1 MTFNE
6 KILEGLDEILS
17 AVKSVRQLIQDGG
30 IPENEDW
37 IKAAAPMHQIVNLLT
52 NYRNYKDQEMAEGKN
67 FFVGSDGMLI
77 PISRGQSE
85 ELSAMKEGRELI
97 GYQIMDDDCEFPE
110 ELFSFMVF
118 KKEDD
123 AYAYIQAKGLQGFNV
138 IEQYEGD
145 VEDPTFVGIR
155 IFKEGE
161 RVFNCESNPHESD
174 LRDWATVCHDF
185 VEIYADQ
192 VVLVKM
198 DDGSENET
206 ESGNLYQIAEDKV
219 CPRCGNPLCIEHN
232 DEIDYPY
239 FCPDCDENFYGIEV
253 Q

>member
-1 MTFNE
+1 MRKYLVFYPVENELNYERHSFDLMSDEEAWKELQKLESARVYDMTRSDRN
-6 KILEGLDEILS
+6 GQMLDLGDFVEDYNDEEL
-17 AVKSVRQLIQDGG
+17 DGG
-30 IPENEDW
+30 WWSIILTLPEE
-37 IKAAAPMHQIVNLLT
+37 
-52 NYRNYKDQEMAEGKN
+52 QEEQ
-67 FFVGSDGMLI
+67 
-77 PISRGQSE
+77 RG
-85 ELSAMKEGRELI
+85 LI

-145 VEDPTFVGIR
+145 VEDPTFIGIR

-174 LRDWATVCHDF
+174 LRDWATVCQDV

-206 ESGNLYQIAEDKV
+206 ESGNLYQIAEGKV

>member
-1 MTFNE
+1 MRKFLVFYPIENE
-6 KILEGLDEILS
+6 LNYGRHAFDLMSDEEAWKELQKLEGVRVYDMTRSDRNGRTLDMGDFVEDYNDEEL
-17 AVKSVRQLIQDGG
+17 DGG
-30 IPENEDW
+30 WWSVILTLPEE
-37 IKAAAPMHQIVNLLT
+37 
-52 NYRNYKDQEMAEGKN
+52 QEE
-67 FFVGSDGMLI
+67 
-77 PISRGQSE
+77 Q
-85 ELSAMKEGRELI
+85 RELI
-97 GYQIMDDDCEFPE
+97 GYQIMNDDCEYPE
-110 ELFSFMVF
+110 DLFSFMVF

-145 VEDPTFVGIR
+145 VEDPTFIGIR

-161 RVFNCESNPHESD
+161 RVFNCESKPHDSD
-174 LRDWATVCHDF
+174 LRDWATVCQDV

-206 ESGNLYQIAEDKV
+206 ESGNLYQIAEGKF

-232 DEIDYPY
+232 DEIDYPF
-239 FCPDCDENFYGIEV
+239 FCPECDENFYGIEV